1 MSFKKSYILLLTIF
15 SLLISL
21 LLYSESY
28 SQNFISPQEAV
39 NYIGEIKT
47 VCGVVMSAKYIPF
60 IRGKPTFLN
69 FDKPYPNQ
77 IFTVIIWEKDIYK
90 FKKNYQKLCLKVKK
104 ICVTG
109 VIKSYRGISE
119 IIVRDPSQITVKK

>member
-21 LLYSESY
+21 LLYFESY
-28 SQNFISPQEAV
+28 PQNFISPQEAV

-47 VCGVVMSAKYIPF
+47 VCGVVMSAKYAPF
-60 IRGKPTFLN
+60 IRGKPIFLN
-69 FDKPYPNQ
+69 LDKPYPNQ
-77 IFTVIIWEKDIYK
+77 IFTVIIWEKDRYK
-90 FKKNYQKLCLKVKK
+90 FKKPPEIVFKGKK

-109 VIKSYRGISE
+109 VIKSYRGIPE
-119 IIVRDPSQITVKK
+119 IIVRDPSQIIVKK